1 MRSHIVLLLAYVA
14 TASASLEIVN
24 QWSFMQFDFPP
35 DPVLLEKFQP
45 ENTVPTGLEIGWD
58 RIYLG
63 IPRLRAGVPATLAW
77 IPRSLPPGVSPV
89 LQAYPDWSW
98 HTAGRGDINCT
109 GLISVYR
116 VRADRCNRLWVL
128 DAGVV
133 TSIDDFRRVCPPKI
147 LIFDMATDRLV
158 S

>member
-1 MRSHIVLLLAYVA
+1 MFI
-14 TASASLEIVN
+14 
-24 QWSFMQFDFPP
+24 F
-35 DPVLLEKFQP
+35 
-45 ENTVPTGLEIGWD
+45 
-58 RIYLG
+58 
-63 IPRLRAGVPATLAW
+63 
-77 IPRSLPPGVSPV
+77 
-89 LQAYPDWSW
+89 QAYPDWSW

-158 S
+158 SFCYR